1 LNQKNKDESKMKC
14 RLLVCGFVL
23 GSVTALLG
31 GHALS
36 QDDSDMD
43 PAQMQRMM
51 QLAEKLATPGEA
63 HKRLD
68 YFVGEWDTSTI
79 VMGMPSEAG
88 TQSIKWILGGRQLQ
102 SDVNGTLMGRP
113 FEGFGLLGYDNY
125 KKKYTSVW
133 CDSQSTTLLT
143 SEGLADQSGKVI
155 TLYGTMDEWMN
166 DTHDKAVKYVY
177 RIVDEDTYEFE
188 IHDLGIVPGD
198 TKVISMTATRKK

>member
-1 LNQKNKDESKMKC
+1 MKT
-14 RLLVCGFVL
+14 RTLVSGFVL

-36 QDDSDMD
+36 QDHGDMD

-51 QLAEKLATPGEA
+51 QLAEELATPGET
-63 HKRLD
+63 HRRLD
-68 YFVGEWDTSTI
+68 FFTGEWDTSTT
-79 VMGMPSEAG
+79 VMGMEPETG

-102 SDVNGTLMGRP
+102 SEVNGTVMGRP
-113 FEGFGLLGYDNY
+113 FEGLGLLGYDNY

-155 TLYGTMDEWMN
+155 TLYGTMDEWM
-166 DTHDKAVKYVY
+166 DGTHDKAVKYVY
-177 RIVDEDTYEFE
+177 RIVDENTYEFE

-198 TKVISMTATRKK
+198 TKVISITATRRK

>member
-1 LNQKNKDESKMKC
+1 MKT
-14 RLLVCGFVL
+14 RTLVSGFVL

-36 QDDSDMD
+36 QDHGDMD

-51 QLAEKLATPGEA
+51 QLAEELATPGEA
-63 HKRLD
+63 HRRLD
-68 YFVGEWDTSTI
+68 FFTGEWDTSTT
-79 VMGMPSEAG
+79 VMGMEPETG

-102 SDVNGTLMGRP
+102 SEVNGSVMGRP
-113 FEGFGLLGYDNY
+113 FEGLGLLGYDNY

-143 SEGLADQSGKVI
+143 SEGLTDQSGKVI
-155 TLYGTMDEWMN
+155 TFYGTMDEWM
-166 DTHDKAVKYVY
+166 DGTHDKAVKYVY
-177 RIVDEDTYEFE
+177 RIVDENTYEFE

-198 TKVISMTATRKK
+198 TKVISITATRRK

>member
-1 LNQKNKDESKMKC
+1 MKS

-36 QDDSDMD
+36 QDHGDMD

-51 QLAEKLATPGEA
+51 QLAEELAAPGEA
-63 HKRLD
+63 HQRLD
-68 YFVGEWDTSTI
+68 YFTGEWDTSTT
-79 VMGMPSEAG
+79 VMGMEPVAG
-88 TQSIKWILGGRQLQ
+88 TQSIKWILGGRQLH
-102 SDVNGTLMGRP
+102 SSFKGTMMGRP

-143 SEGLADQSGKVI
+143 SEGLADQTGKVI
-155 TLYGTMDEWMN
+155 TLYGTMDEWM
-166 DTHDKAVKYVY
+166 DGTHDKAVKYIY

-188 IHDLGIVPGD
+188 IHDLGIVPGE
-198 TKVISMTATRKK
+198 TKVISMTATRRK

>member
-1 LNQKNKDESKMKC
+1 MKS

-23 GSVTALLG
+23 CSVTALLC

-36 QDDSDMD
+36 QDHGDME

-51 QLAEKLATPGEA
+51 QLAEALATPGEA
-63 HKRLD
+63 HPRLD
-68 YFVGEWDTSTI
+68 HSTGACGTTPT
-79 VMGMPSEAG
+79 MTGMEPVAC
-88 TQSIKWILGGRQLQ
+88 TQSIKWIIGGRQLH
-102 SDVNGTLMGRP
+102 SSFKGTMMGRP

-143 SEGLADQSGKVI
+143 SEGLADQTGKVI
-155 TLYGTMDEWMN
+155 TLYGTMDEWI
-166 DTHDKAVKYVY
+166 DGTHDKAVKYVY
-177 RIVDEDTYEFE
+177 RIVDKNTYDFE

-198 TKVISMTATRKK
+198 TKVISMTAMRKK